1 MFKRNKKKENRKEYK
16 KMKKIYGPFLTHIK
30 WNCHHNNFN
39 SENTTEETY
48 AALDG
53 LFEKLSIL
61 KNMTDEKGDTNY
73 FLDIRLPRGEA
84 EDEMSFE
91 DAKEYYEIKT
101 KKQYYANF
109 KKEWREKWY
118 WFELFFFRRYTD
130 NKTYYLIYL
139 NNRQMI
145 SIVKN
150 GDPRM
155 DKVSAYPMDYT
166 ELVNYFSLAIDETLE
181 MIKNGTYKAFME
193 KNFPYYRRQG
203 IIKLKDYWKLYPKVE
218 QYHKSLY
225 KDIDVDDFINTVS
238 NNFSEKSATRFDSF
252 TAKQYYDL
260 CQIVFE
266 AAGKKIDKEKTSKQ
280 NFYDFADG
288 RTQGLKDIDENSP
301 EEFEK
306 WYKETEGFFDHT
318 FEIFRGRSFY
328 RGDLYIEKTQNG
340 KYFLQFNATDFFTQ
354 IDIIKGF
361 MALKKLGIICYMYYA
376 ELYVNRIKGES
387 MLVLNSEDRDNY
399 GYSYAFGESYYDA
412 IHINKRN
419 YKKLIPVAKWEE
431 LEIEEL
437 KEK

>member
-1 MFKRNKKKENRKEYK
+1 
-16 KMKKIYGPFLTHIK
+16 MKKIYGPFLTHIK

-39 SENTTEETY
+39 SENTKEETY

-73 FLDIRLPRGEA
+73 VLDIRLPRGEA

-118 WFELFFFRRYTD
+118 WFELFFFRRYID

-145 SIVKN
+145 SVVKN

-166 ELVNYFSLAIDETLE
+166 KLVNYFSLAIDETLE

-203 IIKLKDYWKLYPKVE
+203 IIKLKDYWELYPKVE

-225 KDIDVDDFINTVS
+225 KDIDVDDFML
-238 NNFSEKSATRFDSF
+238 F
-252 TAKQYYDL
+252 
-260 CQIVFE
+260 VF
-266 AAGKKIDKEKTSKQ
+266 
-280 NFYDFADG
+280 
-288 RTQGLKDIDENSP
+288 R
-301 EEFEK
+301 
-306 WYKETEGFFDHT
+306 
-318 FEIFRGRSFY
+318 
-328 RGDLYIEKTQNG
+328 
-340 KYFLQFNATDFFTQ
+340 
-354 IDIIKGF
+354 
-361 MALKKLGIICYMYYA
+361 
-376 ELYVNRIKGES
+376 
-387 MLVLNSEDRDNY
+387 
-399 GYSYAFGESYYDA
+399 
-412 IHINKRN
+412 
-419 YKKLIPVAKWEE
+419 
-431 LEIEEL
+431 
-437 KEK
+437 